1 MTWYSYVA
9 LDAHGVEVRGGLEA
23 RDERE
28 ARGAL
33 RSQRLRPITLVEG
46 ELPAGGNALSRLVA
60 ASAWLLPR
68 SWLPV
73 RGADLAGLFRQLSL
87 MLRAG
92 HALAQALDTASR
104 LTIKLRMRALVQG
117 LAGRLRGGQSLS
129 QAMESHG
136 APFDDLVVQLVAS
149 AEASGELDRV
159 FERLA
164 DDLERKRELT
174 RQVLNTMMYPLIV
187 LLMAG
192 GVLWFLAVSV
202 VPRFASFI
210 QARGRAV
217 PREAQMLLEVST
229 WIGEWGGWL
238 VLGLAAAVVGLLVAR
253 RLPAV
258 RTATDRAL
266 LWLPLAGGLVRD
278 ANMTRLAWTM
288 GLLVRS
294 GTTALDSLRVVRRVV
309 GNRVYAL
316 ALDEAEH
323 RLLAGRSLARAL
335 EQACMPLLL
344 RHMVAVG
351 EGTGQ
356 LDSVLDAVA
365 EHFRQSLQAR
375 IKLVTSLIEPLLLLF
390 VGGVVGGVYY
400 TFFKTLMSIGGRGA
414 G

>member
-1 MTWYSYVA
+1 MSYYSYVA
-9 LDAHGVEVRGGLEA
+9 LDAHGVEVRGNLEA

-33 RSQRLRPITLVEG
+33 RGQRLRPITLTEG
-46 ELPAGGNALSRLVA
+46 DLLEEGGVGRRLLAAL
-60 ASAWLLPR
+60 AWLLPR

-73 RGADLAGLFRQLSL
+73 RGNDLAALFRQLSL

-104 LTIKLRMRALVQG
+104 LTIKLRARAMVQQ
-117 LAGRLRGGQSLS
+117 LATRLRGGQSLS
-129 QAMESHG
+129 QAMAMTG
-136 APFDDLVVQLVAS
+136 KPFDDLSVQLVAS

-164 DDLERKRELT
+164 DDLDRKRELT
-174 RQVLNTMMYPLIV
+174 QQVLNTMMYPLIV

-210 QARGRAV
+210 QARGRTV
-217 PREAQMLLEVST
+217 PREAQLLLEIST
-229 WIGEWGGWL
+229 WLGDWGAWL
-238 VLGLAAAVVGLLVAR
+238 VLGLVGAVPALLLAR
-253 RLPAV
+253 RLPTV
-258 RTATDRAL
+258 RLATDHAL
-266 LWLPLAGGLVRD
+266 LWLPLLGGLSRD

-294 GTTALDSLRVVRRVV
+294 GTTALDSLRVVRRVM
-309 GNRVYAL
+309 GNRVYAR

-335 EQACMPLLL
+335 EQSVMPLLL

-356 LDSVLDAVA
+356 LDAVLDAVA

-375 IKLVTSLIEPLLLLF
+375 IKLVTSLIEPVLLLL